1 MILLTAI
8 LLGLLSGMVR
18 AELGKRHYRVLEV
31 RKPGFVILAFL
42 AQFVIFQL
50 PHAGITVQDY
60 WVSLILVVGQILLLV
75 FTLLNWKRPG
85 FFLLALGTGL
95 NLAVL
100 VFNNGL
106 MPMKPDTI
114 TDLYPNVPTSSWSV
128 GDRLWNSKNIVLTE
142 ELTRLSFL
150 SDRFIIPE
158 WVPYRVAFSLGDVI
172 LAAGAFWLFWSLGG
186 KPKHYKEIKN
196 GQMEYTNPALRKDWG
211 KPYRKGIQPDPYRR
225 GH

>member
-18 AELGKRHYRVLEV
+18 AELGKRHYRVLQV
-31 RKPGFVILAFL
+31 RTPGFVFLAFL

-50 PHAGITVQDY
+50 SHAGIAVQDY
-60 WVSLILVVGQILLLV
+60 WVPLILVVGQILLLA

-100 VFNNGL
+100 VFNHGL

-114 TDLYPNVPTSSWSV
+114 TNLYPNVPTSSWSV
-128 GDRLWNSKNIVLTE
+128 GDHLWNSKNIVLTE
-142 ELTRLSFL
+142 EMTHLSFL
-150 SDRFIIPE
+150 SDRFIIPK
-158 WVPYRVAFSLGDVI
+158 WSPYRVAFSLGDVI

-186 KPKHYKEIKN
+186 KPKQYKEIKN
-196 GQMEYTNPALRKDWG
+196 GQMEYTNPTVRKDG
-211 KPYRKGIQPDPYRR
+211 RKPYRKGIQPDPYRR